1 MESIKAYF
9 RTALIGLATLVL
21 ASLAPNQL
29 NQQRPVDVEGDE
41 DNFHMFI

>member
-21 ASLAPNQL
+21 SSLAPNQL
-29 NQQRPVDVEGDE
+29 NTPKPVDMDGDE